1 MKKVC
6 FVADRFFWEEEMDDL
21 LYQEINKISN
31 EDHIIEF
38 YFHTCHE
45 VFTQR
50 AVGCIQKLKEER
62 PEKQLSIVAVID
74 PLKWG
79 EAAYNEEI
87 LFRYDQFP
95 RGSVDRIDLA
105 LAFDGKCEKNERRFI
120 QHFYK
125 INRWLYHQC
134 DDMIAYYY
142 DNLPNI
148 TLRTTRSATTGKS
161 RPALHHLYLPKT
173 KDRIDI
179 LIEQLPERERN
190 AVLAINSGTT
200 YRQLAEQLGVS
211 YNRAQQL
218 TNRGDLQIRR
228 WLRQSYI

>member
-105 LAFDGKCEKNERRFI
+105 PAFNGKCEKNERRFI

-190 AVLAINSGTT
+190 ALLAINSGTT

-218 TNRGDLQIRR
+218 TNRGELQIRR
-228 WLRQSYI
+228 WLRQSS

>member
-105 LAFDGKCEKNERRFI
+105 PAFNGKCEKNERRFI

-218 TNRGDLQIRR
+218 TNRGELQIRG
-228 WLRQSYI
+228 WLRQSS

>member
-6 FVADRFFWEEEMDDL
+6 FVADRFFWEEEMDNL

-105 LAFDGKCEKNERRFI
+105 PAFNGKCEKNERRFI

-218 TNRGDLQIRR
+218 TNRGELQIRR
-228 WLRQSYI
+228 WLRQSS

>member
-6 FVADRFFWEEEMDDL
+6 FVADRFFWEEEIGDL

-105 LAFDGKCEKNERRFI
+105 PAFNGKCEKNERRFI

-218 TNRGDLQIRR
+218 TNRGELQIRR
-228 WLRQSYI
+228 WLRQRS